1 MSDKETNK
9 NTSRSF
15 FSKLKESVSGA
26 STTVTSNFFDFIGK
40 NKIDE
45 ELIDDIE
52 THLIMADVG
61 IETTEVII
69 DQLKKESDKNI
80 KTIKD
85 LKESIKE
92 IMLTILEPVDIPL
105 KVNTNQKPFVI
116 LMVGVNGSG
125 KTTSIGK
132 LSGLLSAQN
141 KTVMLAAA
149 DTFRA
154 AAVEQLEIWAIRN
167 QLEVISQE
175 TGADPGAVSFDA
187 YASAQSK
194 NIDILMVDTAGRL
207 HTQQGLMDELI
218 KIKRIL
224 NKQASDSPHE
234 IMLIIDASLGQNALL
249 QAIKFN
255 EALGITGLIITKLDG
270 SAKGGIILSIANE
283 LKIPIRYIGI
293 GEKASDMQKFDRYQ
307 YVDALL
313 NYSDP
318 KT

>member
-15 FSKLKESVSGA
+15 FSRLKESVSGA

-85 LKESIKE
+85 LKESIKV
-92 IMLTILEPVDIPL
+92 IMLSILEPVDIPL

-154 AAVEQLEIWAIRN
+154 AAVEQLKIWAIRN

-224 NKQASDSPHE
+224 NKQANDSPHE
-234 IMLIIDASLGQNALL
+234 IMLVIDASLGQNALL

-313 NYSDP
+313 NNSDP

>member
-234 IMLIIDASLGQNALL
+234 IMLVIDASLGQNALL

>member
-15 FSKLKESVSGA
+15 FSRLKESVSGA

-105 KVNTNQKPFVI
+105 KVNTIQKPFVI

-207 HTQQGLMDELI
+207 HTQLGLMDELI

-234 IMLIIDASLGQNALL
+234 IMLVIDASLGQNALL

-293 GEKASDMQKFDRYQ
+293 GEKASDMQKFDRFQ

-318 KT
+318 